1 MGFSL
6 AQINRLKRDE
16 LLKAANLPENT
27 PTIFGKSKVLDEQG
41 AVEDALKKIARAG
54 EDFVTMR
61 DYSKA
66 LIKRFDNNN
75 DGVITFQELCNGLK

>member
-16 LLKAANLPENT
+16 LIKVANIADST
-27 PTIFGKSKVLDEQG
+27 PLIFQKQKTVDE
-41 AVEDALKKIARAG
+41 ASLIDEALKKIAKAG
-54 EDFVTMR
+54 DDFVTMR
-61 DYSKA
+61 DYAKA

-75 DGVITFQELCNGLK
+75 DGVITF